1 MITFKKLRL
10 VNEMITHLVVCQ
22 IIAIIKISFKIIE
35 IDLSK
40 QQALDNDPKAI
51 QQINFIG
58 NLDNEARYTITLFI
72 IDEAK

>member
-1 MITFKKLRL
+1 MITFNKLRL

-22 IIAIIKISFKIIE
+22 IIAIIKKYFKIIE

-51 QQINFIG
+51 QQINSLEIQIMKV
-58 NLDNEARYTITLFI
+58 DIQ
-72 IDEAK
+72 